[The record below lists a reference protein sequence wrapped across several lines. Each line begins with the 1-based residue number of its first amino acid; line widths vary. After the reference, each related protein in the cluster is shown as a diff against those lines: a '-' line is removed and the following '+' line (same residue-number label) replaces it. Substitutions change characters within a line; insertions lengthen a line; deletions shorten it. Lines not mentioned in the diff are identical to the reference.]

1 MDLKQEAHIHELR
14 AKGHGVREIS
24 RQLGISPSTVSR
36 TLTKEPDRGQILDL
50 ISRVEMCE
58 KKGGLFQEALYHIYC
73 AIGRVGPPYSQRMA
87 DLFQRWPD
95 DYFKKLHFAGKL

>member
-24 RQLGISPSTVSR
+24 RQVGVSPSTVSR
-36 TLTKEPDRGQILDL
+36 ILTKEPDREQILDL
-50 ISRVEMCE
+50 ISRVEMLE
-58 KKGGLFQEALYHIYC
+58 KKMTLLQESL
-73 AIGRVGPPYSQRMA
+73 AIIHDPLARAGPPYTHRMA

-95 DYFKKLHFAGKL
+95 DHFRKLHFAGKL

>member
-14 AKGHGVREIS
+14 ARGHGVREIS
-24 RQLGISPSTVSR
+24 RLVGVSPSTVSR
-36 TLTKEPDRGQILDL
+36 ILTREPDREQILDL

-58 KKGGLFQEALYHIYC
+58 KKIALFQEALYVIHS
-73 AIGRVGPPYSQRMA
+73 AIGRVGPPYSHRMV
-87 DLFQRWPD
+87 DLFERWPD

>member
-24 RQLGISPSTVSR
+24 RQVGVSPSTVSR
-36 TLTKEPDRGQILDL
+36 ILTKEPDREEILDL
-50 ISRVEMCE
+50 ISRIEMCE
-58 KKGGLFQEALYHIYC
+58 KKIALFQEALYHIHC
-73 AIGRVGPPYSQRMA
+73 AIGRVGPPYPQRMA